1 MTVQGPASPDLP
13 FRDFSSL
20 HLPWQDYQWQRMA
33 AMHADGRLPHALL
46 LRGPEGVGKAHF
58 ARRLLAAVL
67 CEQPGSGACGDCR
80 GCRLVAAGTHPDLF
94 QLAPV
99 EGKQQ
104 IGIDQVR
111 GLIQRMGLTSQYG
124 GRKAV
129 LVAPAER
136 MTRAAAN
143 TLLKTL
149 EEPPGDALIALV
161 AHRAGA
167 LPATI
172 RSRCQMLDFPVP
184 DSSVAMH
191 WLTGELDSQE
201 AAETALRL
209 ALGAP
214 MSARLLAVDGRL
226 AARGAILQDL
236 EGLLRGNT
244 DPITTAER
252 WRDTG
257 FVDALHWL
265 LSMVCDLIRLKNGRL
280 AHSLTHLD
288 QAPALQR
295 VARGLD
301 LLGLFR
307 LFDLLIEA
315 RRAALGQFNL
325 NEQLMLE
332 SIAIE
337 WQRSGA

>member
-1 MTVQGPASPDLP
+1 M
-13 FRDFSSL
+13 
-20 HLPWQDYQWQRMA
+20 
-33 AMHADGRLPHALL
+33 PHALL
-46 LRGPEGVGKAHF
+46 LRGPEGVGKYRF

-67 CEQPGSGACGDCR
+67 CEGHDSPDPPCGECR
-80 GCRLVAAGTHPDLF
+80 GCRLIAAGSHPDL
-94 QLAPV
+94 QELAPP
-99 EGKQQ
+99 EAKQQ

-111 GLIQRMGLTSQYG
+111 SLIQRIGLTAQYG

-129 LVAPAER
+129 VVAPAER

-149 EEPPGDALIALV
+149 EEPQGEALIVLV

-172 RSRCQMLDFPVP
+172 RSRCQIVDFPVP
-184 DSSVAMH
+184 DADPATT
-191 WLTGELDSQE
+191 WLAAELASEE
-201 AAETALRL
+201 AAERALRL
-209 ALGAP
+209 AHGAP
-214 MSARLLAVDGRL
+214 LNALALAADGRL
-226 AARGAILQDL
+226 AAREAIVADL
-236 EGLLRGNT
+236 ERLIRGDG
-244 DPITTAER
+244 DPIAIAEG

-257 FVDALHWL
+257 LLDALYWL

-280 AHSLTHLD
+280 VHSLTHLD
-288 QAPALQR
+288 QGPAMQR
-295 VARGLD
+295 LARGLD

-315 RRAALGQFNL
+315 RRAALGQLNL

>member
-1 MTVQGPASPDLP
+1 MTMQGAYWSI
-13 FRDFSSL
+13 
-20 HLPWQDYQWQRMA
+20 LPWQDPQWQRIA
-33 AMHADGRLPHALL
+33 AMQAEGRLPHALL
-46 LRGPEGVGKAHF
+46 LRGPEGVGKYRF
-58 ARRLLAAVL
+58 ACRLLAALL
-67 CEQPGSGACGDCR
+67 CEGPAHGDHPCGECR
-80 GCRLVAAGTHPDLF
+80 GCRLIAAGSHPDLHE
-94 QLAPV
+94 LLPL

-111 GLIQRMGLTSQYG
+111 SLIQRIGLTSQYG

-129 LVAPAER
+129 VVAPAER

-149 EEPPGDALIALV
+149 EEPPGDALFVLV

-172 RSRCQMLDFPVP
+172 RSRCQMVDFPVP
-184 DSSVAMH
+184 DTDAARI
-191 WLTGELDSQE
+191 WLAAELDSLE

-209 ALGAP
+209 AHGAP
-214 MSARLLAVDGRL
+214 LNARLLATDDRL
-226 AARGAILQDL
+226 ATREAILEDL
-236 EGLLRGNT
+236 ERLVRGDG
-244 DPITTAER
+244 DPISIAER
-252 WRDTG
+252 WRNAG
-257 FVDALHWL
+257 LLDALYWL
-265 LSMVCDLIRLKNGRL
+265 LSMVCDLIRLKNGRS

-307 LFDLLIEA
+307 LFDLLVEA

>member
-1 MTVQGPASPDLP
+1 MTADKNPWLK
-13 FRDFSSL
+13 
-20 HLPWQDYQWQRMA
+20 LPWHATQWQRIA
-33 AMHADGRLPHALL
+33 AMQAGGRLPHALL
-46 LRGPEGVGKAHF
+46 LRGPEGVGKYRF
-58 ARRLLAAVL
+58 ACRLLAAVL
-67 CEQPGSGACGDCR
+67 CERHDSLDPPCGDCR
-80 GCRLVAAGTHPDLF
+80 GCRLVAAGTHPDL
-94 QLAPV
+94 QELAPL
-99 EGKQQ
+99 ESKQQ

-111 GLIQRMGLTSQYG
+111 SLIQRIGLTAQYG

-129 LVAPAER
+129 VVVPAER

-149 EEPPGDALIALV
+149 EEPQGDALFVLV

-172 RSRCQMLDFPVP
+172 RSRCQIVNFPVP
-184 DSSVAMH
+184 DTDVAKA
-191 WLTGELDSQE
+191 WLAAELASE
-201 AAETALRL
+201 EGAETALRL
-209 ALGAP
+209 AHGAP
-214 MSARLLAVDGRL
+214 LNARALAADGRL
-226 AARGAILQDL
+226 AAREAIVADL
-236 EGLLRGNT
+236 ERLIRGDG
-244 DPITTAER
+244 DPIAIAEG

-257 FVDALHWL
+257 LLDALYWL

-288 QAPALQR
+288 QGPAMQR
-295 VARGLD
+295 LARGLD

-315 RRAALGQFNL
+315 RRAALGQLNL

-337 WQRSGA
+337 WQRSSA

>member
-1 MTVQGPASPDLP
+1 MSMQDACGAL
-13 FRDFSSL
+13 
-20 HLPWQDYQWQRMA
+20 LPWQDHQWQRVMDMEA
-33 AMHADGRLPHALL
+33 GGRLPHALL
-46 LRGPEGVGKAHF
+46 LRGPEGVGKYPF
-58 ARRLLAAVL
+58 ACRLLAAVL
-67 CEQPGSGACGDCR
+67 CEAPERENRPCGECR
-80 GCRLVAAGTHPDLF
+80 SCRLIGAGSHPDLHT
-94 QLAPV
+94 LLPP

-111 GLIQRMGLTSQYG
+111 ALIQRIGLTSQYG

-129 LVAPAER
+129 AVAPAEH
-136 MTRAAAN
+136 MTRPAAN

-149 EEPPGDALIALV
+149 EEPPGDALFVLV
-161 AHRAGA
+161 THRAGA

-172 RSRCQMLDFPVP
+172 RSRCQMVDFPFP
-184 DSSVAMH
+184 DPQAARS
-191 WLTGELDSQE
+191 WLAADLGSEE
-201 AAETALRL
+201 AADTALRL
-209 ALGAP
+209 AHGAPLGARR
-214 MSARLLAVDGRL
+214 MAADGRL
-226 AARGAILQDL
+226 GARQGILEDL
-236 EGLLRGNT
+236 ERLTRGDG
-244 DPITTAER
+244 DPVGIAES

-257 FVDALHWL
+257 LQDALYWL

-288 QAPALQR
+288 QGAALQR

-307 LFDLLIEA
+307 LFDLLMEA
-315 RRAALGQFNL
+315 RRAALGQFTV